1 MVRKNRAAAME
12 ALVQRCR
19 SDADVPLRLDTLHGE
34 AVHLKLNRL
43 LPLEPRRGENQNSI
57 SVTSHGSKRPIRCCQ
72 ELEKCKVTVHFTSDS
87 VSVSLAGSP
96 VNSQR
101 AVKVERCRRQTA
113 GSPPL
118 LTATALSSTPLCF
131 VFQLTGQRERR
142 QCAGSRAQADT
153 FFWRPSSLSI
163 PPLTIVL
170 CLPFPFLSLPFSSV
184 LGL

>member
-1 MVRKNRAAAME
+1 MRKNRAAAME

-19 SDADVPLRLDTLHGE
+19 SDADVPLRLDILHGE

-113 GSPPL
+113 GSPP
-118 LTATALSSTPLCF
+118 SSP
-131 VFQLTGQRERR
+131 
-142 QCAGSRAQADT
+142 
-153 FFWRPSSLSI
+153 
-163 PPLTIVL
+163 PPLSHRPRSAL
-170 CLPFPFLSLPFSSV
+170 YSN
-184 LGL
+184 

>member
-1 MVRKNRAAAME
+1 M
-12 ALVQRCR
+12 
-19 SDADVPLRLDTLHGE
+19 
-34 AVHLKLNRL
+34 
-43 LPLEPRRGENQNSI
+43 
-57 SVTSHGSKRPIRCCQ
+57 
-72 ELEKCKVTVHFTSDS
+72 TVHFTSDS

-142 QCAGSRAQADT
+142 QCAGSQAQADT

-163 PPLTIVL
+163 PPLSIVL
-170 CLPFPFLSLPFSSV
+170 CLPFPFLSPSLLLCPRLATRASCSRGIIHRFFFNNC
-184 LGL
+184 L